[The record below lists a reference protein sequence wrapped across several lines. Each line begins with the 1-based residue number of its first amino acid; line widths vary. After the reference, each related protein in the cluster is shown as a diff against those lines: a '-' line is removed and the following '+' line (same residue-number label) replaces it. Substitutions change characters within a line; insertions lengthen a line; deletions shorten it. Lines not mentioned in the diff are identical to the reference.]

1 VSSTSSATVT
11 PSFVTFGLPQPL
23 SMTAFLPRGPYVTFT
38 ARASFCTPDRI
49 FSRASWSKAIC
60 LAPMGVSAGEG

>member
-1 VSSTSSATVT
+1 
-11 PSFVTFGLPQPL
+11 
-23 SMTAFLPRGPYVTFT
+23 MTAFLPRGPYVTFT